1 MLIGAL
7 VAAAAPFEHL
17 VAARQ
22 QLDPAGIWAC
32 VTYGDERR
40 TRDMRFLVHITPTG
54 TGSFSIQT
62 SRSAGEWTTIF
73 PWAPKRNEL
82 AFTESETG
90 RSFTADLTRATFAGT
105 WSTPVDSG
113 GWWCAQ
119 RMSGAEAAARLVQG
133 SAVEYFVPPLVPD
146 VSATPRYPRAAVRE
160 AAEGYAVACFFV
172 DTGGTILE
180 PEVVE
185 LSHEHFR
192 TPTLVATYASRYRP
206 WPSGTGVRPGCRTY
220 SYNLDK
226 TY

>member
-1 MLIGAL
+1 MLVGAL
-7 VAAAAPFEHL
+7 AAAAPLELL
-17 VAARQ
+17 VAARD
-22 QLDPAGIWAC
+22 QLDPAGVWAC
-32 VTYGDERR
+32 VTYGHERAS
-40 TRDMRFLVHITPTG
+40 RDMRFLVHMTSTG
-54 TGSFSIQT
+54 TGGFSIQT
-62 SRSAGEWTTIF
+62 TRSAGEWITIF
-73 PWAPKRNEL
+73 PWSPERNEL

-90 RSFTADLTRATFAGT
+90 RSFTADLTRATFAGR

-113 GWWCAQ
+113 GWWCA
-119 RMSGAEAAARLVQG
+119 RRVGGTEAAAHAVPG

-146 VSATPRYPRAAVRE
+146 VSATPRYPRDAVRA

-172 DTGGTILE
+172 DAGGTILE

-192 TPTLVATYASRYRP
+192 TPTLIATYASRYRP
-206 WPSGTGVRPGCRTY
+206 WPNGTGVRPGCRTY